1 MHKILT
7 TKTEN
12 HTKTLLTSQQ
22 NSWVL
27 VWITLVNKKYNVNTK
42 KFKLQINT
50 FKCVNPIF
58 VMAILRYEL

>member
-1 MHKILT
+1 MHKIRT

-42 KFKLQINT
+42 KFKLQTSN
-50 FKCVNPIF
+50 
-58 VMAILRYEL
+58 